1 MNEDKRILSRP
12 VEATLIPQGTPME
25 LAEGENVVITHR
37 LGGNF
42 TIMTENGMFR
52 IKGSDADALGEEVIV
67 NEKNSDENHS
77 EKSIRSRNTRKH
89 CRSRI
94 SLFLGS

>member
-37 LGGNF
+37 LGRKF
-42 TIMTENGMFR
+42 Y
-52 IKGSDADALGEEVIV
+52 
-67 NEKNSDENHS
+67 NHDG
-77 EKSIRSRNTRKH
+77 KRYVPN
-89 CRSRI
+89 
-94 SLFLGS
+94 